1 MGSNLDHRE
10 SFPCWEVHT
19 INILYVY
26 LDQSSQVA
34 LVVENLPANAGHVED
49 RGSIP
54 ESGRSPGG
62 GQANPWTAWEIP
74 WTEEPGGLWSIGSQR
89 DTTEANLAHTHI

>member
-54 ESGRSPGG
+54 ESTWRRASQSLDCLG
-62 GQANPWTAWEIP
+62 NPMDRGTW
-74 WTEEPGGLWSIGSQR
+74 
-89 DTTEANLAHTHI
+89 